1 MHLHQ
6 TGVRRQNAHAEAV
19 GAAFRGGDC
28 SLINIIAVSIR
39 SAALIEDSRRRIANV
54 AVIHF
59 TVVGFHSHMLW
70 IDSAPTNSRRDLQR
84 FTDQNALSI
93 FIAYLDIRNFY
104 LWPILAYLRFPLAQ
118 LRGGSTAVAGK
129 ALVPF
134 RGRDIKLFPIFLHHP
149 LRVEDRSDAANRFAH

>member
-6 TGVRRQNAHAEAV
+6 TGVRRQNAHTEAV
-19 GAAFRGGDC
+19 GAAFRGRDC

-39 SAALIEDSRRRIANV
+39 SAPLIGGSRRKIWNV
-54 AVIHF
+54 AVIPF

-70 IDSAPTNSRRDLQR
+70 IDRAQMNSRRDLQR
-84 FTDQNALSI
+84 FADQNALSI

-118 LRGGSTAVAGK
+118 LRGGTTAVAGK
-129 ALVPF
+129 ALVRF
-134 RGRDIKLFPIFLHHP
+134 RGRDI
-149 LRVEDRSDAANRFAH
+149 